1 MRAIALLTSCLAG
14 CSAGPWLAA
23 SDVRPVRQETDADC
37 GAAAL
42 ASLLEHWGVP
52 ATLDGL
58 REACGMEA
66 EGIAAGKLREVV
78 RAKGLEAYLIRATR
92 EDLEYELCFGRP
104 VLVGLVRADRTHYV
118 LVTGVSPSHVRL
130 VDPARG
136 EVERRASA
144 FDGEWAAAA
153 NLALVVFRPT
163 DP

>member
-23 SDVRPVRQETDADC
+23 SDVPPVRQEQDVDC

-42 ASLLEHWGVP
+42 ASLLAHWGISTSL
-52 ATLDGL
+52 AEL
-58 REACGMEA
+58 REACAMDV

-104 VLVGLVRADRTHYV
+104 VLVGLVRSDRTHYV
-118 LVTGVSPSHVRL
+118 LVTGVSPSHARL
-130 VDPARG
+130 VDPAAG
-136 EVERRASA
+136 TVERSWPA
-144 FDGEWAAAA
+144 FEREWAAAA
-153 NLALVVFRPT
+153 NLALVVFK
-163 DP
+163 